1 MVKVIDRP
9 PRYVRAEGCAGG
21 KCRIDERPDFG
32 NVCLIFGTLV
42 ERSERLLD
50 IGNWAVTVLL
60 EPEFKW
66 PMMIFE
72 T

>member
-1 MVKVIDRP
+1 M
-9 PRYVRAEGCAGG
+9 
-21 KCRIDERPDFG
+21 
-32 NVCLIFGTLV
+32 CLIFGTLV
-42 ERSERLLD
+42 EMSERLLD
-50 IGNWAVTVLL
+50 IVNWAVTVLL